1 MGRKLL
7 ALNLRGV
14 IRLLLFLTCNQL
26 KFIYMITQFM
36 ITEITKLVTS
46 AQKQNV
52 NLSQE
57 YVDALYELNIE
68 DIIMLRN
75 SYESEK
81 ILS

>member
-1 MGRKLL
+1 
-7 ALNLRGV
+7 
-14 IRLLLFLTCNQL
+14 
-26 KFIYMITQFM
+26 MITQFM
-36 ITEITKLVTS
+36 ITEITKLITS

-52 NLSQE
+52 KFSQE
-57 YVDALYELNIE
+57 YVDALYDLNIK

>member
-1 MGRKLL
+1 
-7 ALNLRGV
+7 
-14 IRLLLFLTCNQL
+14 
-26 KFIYMITQFM
+26 MITQFM

-52 NLSQE
+52 KFSQE
-57 YVDALYELNIE
+57 YVDALYDLNIK
-68 DIIMLRN
+68 DSIMLRN

>member
-1 MGRKLL
+1 
-7 ALNLRGV
+7 
-14 IRLLLFLTCNQL
+14 
-26 KFIYMITQFM
+26 MITQFM

-52 NLSQE
+52 KFSQE
-57 YVDALYELNIE
+57 YVDALYDLNIK